1 MELTSPNRTIY
12 LTKRYSAIKNQNV
25 FYLTQME
32 KANGVTKIISEVKSS
47 FSIPRN
53 LLNVEISGT
62 NNTYNL
68 NCLLFNEYMAQ
79 GVLKNKN
86 TGEELAVAKIKLVKS
101 FDELDIILE
110 WKPFWKLMKQ
120 ELLGDYSF
128 DISGEMEIDELEY
141 ILEHNMKEAQSIA
154 DDYHKLLQW
163 IIVTERKLSNYL
175 GVCENDMF
183 RILII

>member
-1 MELTSPNRTIY
+1 MELTSPNQTIY
-12 LTKRYSAIKNQNV
+12 LRKRYSAIKNQNV
-25 FYLTQME
+25 FYLSQME

-62 NNTYNL
+62 NNTYDL

-101 FDELDIILE
+101 LNELDSQ
-110 WKPFWKLMKQ
+110 K
-120 ELLGDYSF
+120 
-128 DISGEMEIDELEY
+128 
-141 ILEHNMKEAQSIA
+141 
-154 DDYHKLLQW
+154 
-163 IIVTERKLSNYL
+163 
-175 GVCENDMF
+175 
-183 RILII
+183 